1 MVVPNWWTTHTNG
14 QLTQSSDPIHC
25 QLDAIGSFNI
35 PSKFLGKVLEGFI
48 QVIAALCR
56 NLIVLQFLLH
66 VERNLFGFHL
76 PPLQIHLVSTD
87 YNGNVATYPAT
98 ISQLIAGSR
107 QLTH

>member
-1 MVVPNWWTTHTNG
+1 
-14 QLTQSSDPIHC
+14 
-25 QLDAIGSFNI
+25 
-35 PSKFLGKVLEGFI
+35 
-48 QVIAALCR
+48 
-56 NLIVLQFLLH
+56 